1 MFDLGFVVFLP
12 AYFVFDGVSCGLMQ
26 TFWLLGDCCLMLVSF
41 KQCIC

>member
-26 TFWLLGDCCLMLVSF
+26 TLLGCWVVVV
-41 KQCIC
+41 